1 MGLFDRFR
9 RLVKSNINDMIS
21 KAENPEKVLN
31 QLIEDMNRQLIDS
44 KKSVASAIADEKK
57 LEKRIEDTRAQADEW
72 ERKAILAVRADKDD
86 LARQALERKQSLE
99 ELAEEQ
105 QKQWQA
111 QHEAVERLK
120 LSLRG
125 LQQKLEEAQRKKNLL
140 VARSKRVEAQRKLNE
155 TLGGLSD
162 TSAFEAFDKMSE
174 RMDHMEAE
182 NEALEELNAGT
193 STSADALEREFA
205 KLEKPAGDSDRMLEE
220 LRKKIALED
229 TRSAQPSAAGD
240 SDGRTSGHAGGSSG
254 TADVDETLEALKRRV
269 KAETPD

>member
-86 LARQALERKQSLE
+86 LARQALERKQSLD

-105 QKQWQA
+105 HKQWQT

-182 NEALEELNAGT
+182 NDALEELNAGN
-193 STSADALEREFA
+193 SADALEREFA

-229 TRSAQPSAAGD
+229 TRSAQASPSGD
-240 SDGRTSGHAGGSSG
+240 SDGRTSGHAGGSSV

-269 KAETPD
+269 KAETSD